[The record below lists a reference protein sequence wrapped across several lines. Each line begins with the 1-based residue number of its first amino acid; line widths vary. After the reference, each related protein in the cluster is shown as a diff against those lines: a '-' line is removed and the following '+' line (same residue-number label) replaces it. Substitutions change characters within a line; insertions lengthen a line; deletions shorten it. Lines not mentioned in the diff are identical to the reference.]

1 MLGWIAKGGRALWKR
16 AGNTRADDIAK
27 GASET
32 ANKIKDAPLRATVA
46 AGNVLAG
53 RKGRRKIM
61 VERAL
66 GRAFSESLKERAGK
80 RIGVTT
86 SQARNPDKLVRKAIV
101 GGCDALVIGADKLG
115 AAKKARSR
123 STLMLCAMEGT
134 RRGGKR
140 QAGEDAAQALEALTK
155 GRAGADVGVFR
166 GQGTWMETPG
176 PRASLP
182 DWLQTLEP
190 IAKWAAGL
198 GGALS
203 WIGLGKDGPQGSS
216 LGTFGTAGS
225 DPMDLIG
232 QGTEPG
238 AASAASDLQ
247 ASETPKPKTQ
257 ATRAPELQA
266 ALKATGAERAEVED
280 ALAALPPSQ
289 NATAEAAAV
298 GMNAKSSQPVQRG
311 QAPLGSGDGSALRQA
326 PTQRRAKRK
335 ATQSER

>member
-1 MLGWIAKGGRALWKR
+1 MLGWIAKGGRALWNR

-27 GASET
+27 GASEA
-32 ANKIKDAPLRATVA
+32 ANKIKDATLRATVA
-46 AGNVLAG
+46 AGNVLVRRRA
-53 RKGRRKIM
+53 RRKIM
-61 VERAL
+61 VEQAL
-66 GRAFSESLKERAGK
+66 GRAFSESLKEKAGK
-80 RIGVTT
+80 GIAVTT
-86 SQARNPDKLVRKAIV
+86 SQARYPDKLVRKAIA
-101 GGCDALVIGADKLG
+101 GGCNALVIGAEKLG
-115 AAKKARSR
+115 AAKKARGR

-198 GGALS
+198 GGALA
-203 WIGLGKDGPQGSS
+203 WVGLGKDGPQGSTPRT
-216 LGTFGTAGS
+216 LGTGAS
-225 DPMDLIG
+225 EPMDLIG

-247 ASETPKPKTQ
+247 ASDTPKPKTQ

-266 ALKATGAERAEVED
+266 ALKATRAERAEVED
-280 ALAALPPSQ
+280 ALAALPPSH
-289 NATAEAAAV
+289 NATAEAAAI
-298 GMNAKSSQPVQRG
+298 GMSAKSWQPAQRG
-311 QAPLGSGDGSALRQA
+311 QAPLGRSDGSAPRQA
-326 PTQRRAKRK
+326 PMQRSAKRK